1 VVEPKR
7 SLRCEDGD
15 DQEERPVG
23 ELEAKMADDQQVA
36 DAENSRQLEEARSE
50 IRSAIERNDDL
61 VADEVQGRPQGYGG
75 GRHSIEC

>member
-1 VVEPKR
+1 
-7 SLRCEDGD
+7 
-15 DQEERPVG
+15 VG

-50 IRSAIERNDDL
+50 MRFAIERNDDL
-61 VADEVQGRPQGYGG
+61 EADEVQGRPQGHGG

>member
-1 VVEPKR
+1 
-7 SLRCEDGD
+7 
-15 DQEERPVG
+15 VG

-50 IRSAIERNDDL
+50 MRFAIERNDDL
-61 VADEVQGRPQGYGG
+61 EADEVQGRPQGYGG